1 MPETLTREEGN
12 QAMWITLNM
21 TREGPIYDAL
31 VRVAYKEVQRA
42 FEDWANQ
49 LREEIANQLEEA
61 LRALWDVTDKLQDIL
76 QGREPEP
83 ESPLSQI
90 LQRLDDLERTVYG
103 Q

>member
-31 VRVAYKEVQRA
+31 CRVAHEQVKRNFQEWGDDLQER
-42 FEDWANQ
+42 
-49 LREEIANQLEEA
+49 IADQLEAA
-61 LRALWDVTDKLQDIL
+61 LRALWDVTDRLQDIL

-83 ESPLSQI
+83 ESPLGQI
-90 LQRLDDLERTVYG
+90 LDRLDQLERTVYG